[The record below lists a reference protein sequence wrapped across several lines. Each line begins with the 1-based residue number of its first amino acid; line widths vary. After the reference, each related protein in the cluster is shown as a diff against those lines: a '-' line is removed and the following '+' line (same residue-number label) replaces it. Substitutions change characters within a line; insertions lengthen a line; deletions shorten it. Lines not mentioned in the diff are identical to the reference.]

1 MNRKSNVPALV
12 GVRRPLSV
20 AVAAALGMFY
30 AGGAIAEESEVKL
43 KEVAVSVEVDKPVPI
58 NSPAATEGVTAR
70 TLSTVTVMSTVPGE
84 KMSIDVPSSTGS
96 RLGLTPRE
104 TPASVTIVDRD
115 TIEQRGSTDTQEI
128 LKSVPGVTAA
138 SPPGSSGSVFYR
150 GFGAS
155 SLTQLFNGITVQYDA
170 IAARPVDSWI
180 YDRVEVI
187 GGPSTFLFG
196 AGAVGGSINYIT
208 KLASRDEGDST
219 QARVSYGSY
228 DTSQL
233 SIGANRRLGS
243 GDGVKNY
250 LRADVNRADSNGYVD
265 GNTREA
271 WTSAFSLLTDITPQ
285 LSHTLAIEYQK
296 ETVDRP
302 YWGTPLLNPTT
313 GDGRIN
319 PDTRFK
325 NYNSADGIYEQ
336 TINWQRSLLDY
347 RISDATSIRNTLY
360 HYDALRDYRN
370 VEVYK
375 YNPTNTAVIRSA
387 AYLTRHD
394 QELTGDRVELTHK
407 SQLAGRQSDWA
418 TGFDYSVNKQ
428 TRFPR
433 SVSGMVSTVDPI
445 SFTTES
451 FFDIPGMVPG
461 FDPDRSNTVTTLAL
475 FLENRTRLSNA
486 LSLVSG
492 LRHDQIDLEVTNHRT
507 VTATNPAYFKQTYSP
522 TTGRVGLVY
531 DITPAANVYVQY
543 STAAD
548 PPAGILTTASFSQVR
563 DFDLTTGKQIE
574 AGSKFDFLEGRGV
587 ATVAAY
593 SITRKNIAITDPN
606 NPGTTIPVGQQS
618 SRGIE
623 LAASL
628 KVTRNLM
635 AQGNFSYVDAQYDDF
650 TQNVGGVVVSRA
662 GNTPTNIP
670 ARVANLWLTYNFTPE
685 LQAGV
690 DARYVSSRFGDTAN
704 TISDSAY
711 ALYGAFTSYRLQKN
725 TSLTARVRNLTDEI
739 YAASVTGS
747 PMFYLGAPR
756 TYELALQ
763 THF

>member
-1 MNRKSNVPALV
+1 MNVNAGKKRLLQHLIAGICAGSTAS
-12 GVRRPLSV
+12 GWCADGD
-20 AVAAALGMFY
+20 AV
-30 AGGAIAEESEVKL
+30 
-43 KEVAVSVEVDKPVPI
+43 
-58 NSPAATEGVTAR
+58 VT
-70 TLSTVTVMSTVPGE
+70 LPSVTVKSTIPSE
-84 KMSIDVPSSTGS
+84 RLSIDEISSTGS

-104 TPASVTIVDRD
+104 TPASVTIVDRE
-115 TIEQRGSTDTQEI
+115 TIEQRGAADTQEI

-138 SPPGSSGSVFYR
+138 SPPGSAGAVSYR

-208 KLASRDEGDST
+208 KLASREGDFT
-219 QARVSYGSY
+219 QARASYGSY

-233 SIGANRRLGS
+233 SLGMNRRLGS

-250 LRADVNRADSNGYVD
+250 LRADVNRNYSNGYVD
-265 GNTREA
+265 GNKREA

-285 LSHTLAIEYQK
+285 LSHTLALEYQN
-296 ETVDRP
+296 EMVDRP

-336 TINWQRSLLDY
+336 TVKWGRSILDY

-375 YNPTNTAVIRSA
+375 YNAANTSVIRSSP
-387 AYLTRHD
+387 LLQRHD

-407 SQLAGRQSDWA
+407 SQLAGMQSDWA

-433 SVSGMVSTVDPI
+433 SLTLDVSTVDPI
-445 SFTTES
+445 NFTTES
-451 FFDIPGMVPG
+451 FFSIPGMVPG
-461 FDPDRSNTVTTLAL
+461 FNPGQSNTVTTLAL
-475 FLENRTRLSNA
+475 FLENRTKLSSA
-486 LSLVSG
+486 LSLLLG

-522 TTGRVGLVY
+522 TTGRAGLVY
-531 DITPAANVYVQY
+531 DITPTANVYVQY

-563 DFDLTTGKQIE
+563 DFDLTTGKQLE
-574 AGSKFDFLEGRGV
+574 VGSKFDFLQGRGV

-593 SITRKNIAITDPN
+593 DITRKNVAVSDPS

-628 KVTRNLM
+628 KVTRSLM
-635 AQGNFSYVDAQYDDF
+635 AQGNFSYVKAQYDDF
-650 TQNVGGVVVSRA
+650 TENVSGVAVSRA
-662 GNTPTNIP
+662 GNTPTNTP

-685 LQAGV
+685 WQAGV
-690 DARYVSSRFGDTAN
+690 DARYVSSRYGNTAN
-704 TISDSAY
+704 TVSDSAY
-711 ALYGAFTSYRLQKN
+711 TLYGAFASYRFQKN
-725 TSLTARVRNLTDEI
+725 TSLSARIRNLTDEV
-739 YAASVTGS
+739 YAASVTGT

-763 THF
+763 TSF